1 MAFKR
6 QDKQANLGSGLPPS
20 LKSLGER
27 YAPKAVLPVGHFVTL
42 PEGRVITDHQICDL
56 LAADLKRTEQ
66 RLTLKQTYALTNIR
80 SHLSEKGFLT
90 PSQKIYLADLVA
102 RAEGTYKSSTDPAD
116 RELRNARIKAFFVI
130 SRRIRSKGPE
140 SIHFNDIFDH
150 VVILITP
157 ELVANFEKR
166 VREIL
171 VPYKLD
177 GQVITQFVHRALVN
191 RAIAFV
197 NSESLDA
204 IPRELRKHLFTET
217 FNPYDAVGS
226 VCTTETLG
234 SCDVIAYLTEQLA
247 GVPSDATNTILTT
260 PSHVS
265 DMAQYLDA
273 NCDFPSSSIADI
285 PAGSIGSGKGGS
297 RGHK

>member
-1 MAFKR
+1 MAFRR
-6 QDKQANLGSGLPPS
+6 QDKRTDLGSGLPPS
-20 LKSLGER
+20 LQVLGDK
-27 YAPKAVLPVGHFVTL
+27 YAPKSVLPVGNSVTL

-56 LAADLKRTEQ
+56 LAADRERTER
-66 RLTLKQTYALTNIR
+66 RLTLKQTHALTHIR

-102 RAEGTYKSSTDPAD
+102 RAEGTYKVLSTPVD
-116 RELRNARIKAFFVI
+116 RETRNARINAFFVI

-247 GVPSDATNTILTT
+247 GVPLDATNTILTT
-260 PSHVS
+260 LSHVS
-265 DMAQYLDA
+265 DMASKTDV
-273 NCDFPSSSIADI
+273 NCGFPGSSLIDI
-285 PAGSIGSGKGGS
+285 PAGSIGSGRGGT
-297 RGHK
+297 R